1 MKFRSSRAAPKSLP
15 EQYLKVEL
23 GSLLSKVGYQRLQST
38 SFIFTRTIVAC
49 EVLYD
54 RGWRKNRKVPLT
66 ALLFFRILPIGCHD
80 RKVAPPKHIL
90 WGYEHIVGLGVHRQL
105 KALSVSDGAF

>member
-1 MKFRSSRAAPKSLP
+1 MAGFVRFLHTIKPQVLIGYK
-15 EQYLKVEL
+15 
-23 GSLLSKVGYQRLQST
+23 GSIFDRFIVFSGYYYQ
-38 SFIFTRTIVAC
+38 
-49 EVLYD
+49 
-54 RGWRKNRKVPLT
+54 
-66 ALLFFRILPIGCHD
+66 GCHD